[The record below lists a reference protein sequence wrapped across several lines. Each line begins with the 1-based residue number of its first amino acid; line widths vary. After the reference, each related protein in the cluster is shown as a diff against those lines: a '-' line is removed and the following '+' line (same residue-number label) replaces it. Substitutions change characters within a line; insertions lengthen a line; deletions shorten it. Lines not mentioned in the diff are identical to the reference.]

1 MFEVVQAAFR
11 QGVLLF
17 FVESGLIDINFTSLF
32 ILRQCLF
39 TNRYFNV
46 MAFVAKSWAQSM
58 MTTTAYMFLQVTFRL
73 NIVTLK
79 LLTDK
84 LVCSLFISQLKG
96 EDLCNRKPLCNDL
109 LMIEAR

>member
-32 ILRQCLF
+32 VLRQCLF

-46 MAFVAKSWAQSM
+46 MACLLAIRGEELGPEHDDNHSIRVSPSYISLEYCHIK
-58 MTTTAYMFLQVTFRL
+58 TTDRQTCL
-73 NIVTLK
+73 
-79 LLTDK
+79 
-84 LVCSLFISQLKG
+84 
-96 EDLCNRKPLCNDL
+96 
-109 LMIEAR
+109 